1 MIVFSIQTVF
11 FSIWSIRL
19 YHFTA
24 VLFNIYKHQE
34 LAMEP
39 ILEISNEEEYQNMNN
54 ARSRI
59 VILEKSMK
67 KRYFEEFTE
76 SWSGKFDT
84 DLTKFWPEKARKSI
98 KTPVWI
104 RATTKI
110 HSKTPWITIGWNCDK
125 LRKLAVW
132 TRFNFFKPRIATDFH
147 QFSLRLKCGKIVGLT
162 LQKTMQHLIV
172 LTGMGLVCS
181 GTSDWK
187 HRCFPRFEI
196 SLR

>member
-1 MIVFSIQTVF
+1 MIVFSIETVF

-67 KRYFEEFTE
+67 KRYFEEFAE
-76 SWSGKFDT
+76 S
-84 DLTKFWPEKARKSI
+84 
-98 KTPVWI
+98 
-104 RATTKI
+104 
-110 HSKTPWITIGWNCDK
+110 
-125 LRKLAVW
+125 
-132 TRFNFFKPRIATDFH
+132 
-147 QFSLRLKCGKIVGLT
+147 
-162 LQKTMQHLIV
+162 
-172 LTGMGLVCS
+172 
-181 GTSDWK
+181 
-187 HRCFPRFEI
+187 
-196 SLR
+196 